1 MFNNKTIYT
10 LNKKDC
16 DAIVYTDAEGKT
28 LRLTYK
34 DFASKE
40 EFDRWKEWSDKQY
53 HQWEK
58 EDHLYANHTISLS
71 NFANSTISTPDLEVL
86 MEQSE
91 NAIEHMH
98 KRNALVQTIQTILTE
113 MQFRRLWM
121 YHAEGRSQEEIAVLE
136 GSTQQRISKSLLLAK
151 GKIKKYFSD

>member
-1 MFNNKTIYT
+1 MFDNKTIYA

-16 DAIVYTDAEGKT
+16 DAIVYTDAEGKI

-71 NFANSTISTPDLEVL
+71 NFDDSTISTPGLEVL

-91 NAIEHMH
+91 DTIDYMR
-98 KRNALVQTIQTILTE
+98 KRSALVQTIQTILTGT
-113 MQFRRLWM
+113 QFRRLWM
-121 YHAEGRSQEEIAVLE
+121 YHAEGRSQEEIAVIE
-136 GSTQQRISKSLLLAK
+136 GSTQQRISKSLRLAK
-151 GKIKKYFSD
+151 KKIKNFLSD

>member
-1 MFNNKTIYT
+1 MFDNKTIYA
-10 LNKKDC
+10 LNKKDS

-28 LRLTYK
+28 LRLTCK

-58 EDHLYANHTISLS
+58 EDHIYANHTFSLS
-71 NFANSTISTPDLEVL
+71 DFASSIISTPDLDEL

-91 NAIEHMH
+91 DDSEYIH
-98 KRNALVQTIQTILTE
+98 KRNALVQTIQTILTG
-113 MQFRRLWM
+113 MQFRRIWM
-121 YHAEGRSQEEIAVLE
+121 YHAEGRSQEEIAVIE
-136 GSTQQRISKSLLLAK
+136 GTTQQRISKSLLLAK
-151 GKIKKYFSD
+151 KK

>member
-1 MFNNKTIYT
+1 MFDNKTIYA
-10 LNKKDC
+10 LNKKDS
-16 DAIVYTDAEGKT
+16 DAIVYTDAEGNT

-34 DFASKE
+34 DFASKD
-40 EFDRWKEWSDKQY
+40 EFDIWKKWSDKQY

-58 EDHLYANHTISLS
+58 EDHHYANHTFSLGD
-71 NFANSTISTPDLEVL
+71 FASSTISTPDMEVL

-91 NAIEHMH
+91 NAIEYTL
-98 KRNALVQTIQTILTE
+98 RRAALVQTIQTILTG

-151 GKIKKYFSD
+151 KKIKKYFSD